1 MKRTV
6 IILTASSKYGNFCV
20 SGIDAYTG
28 EWIRLVSD
36 DAETHGALS
45 SADMLCT
52 NGKVCSPLDTVDVEL
67 EKAVPSLYQPENWL
81 IKKGSLMK
89 YRKRAPFSYVLEV
102 HPPEKPR
109 LLYNNKRAFL
119 YEKEYNYITQSL
131 ILIRAEELVLRRKK
145 SSEGKNKLKASFI
158 YNGISYTDI
167 SLTDP
172 QFYRMQD
179 GYTLTSVYLV
189 VSLPTVPY
197 ANGLFYK
204 FVAKVFPA
212 EDCRNRI
219 TPPEDEAEESPT
231 PKKDVS
237 EKYQQRKQRLI
248 FLGKTA
254 ANTPWLEEEERK
266 LSEEFYKGLSVSEIA
281 DIHKRTESAIK
292 SRLRKLGLIE

>member
-248 FLGKTA
+248 SLGKTA